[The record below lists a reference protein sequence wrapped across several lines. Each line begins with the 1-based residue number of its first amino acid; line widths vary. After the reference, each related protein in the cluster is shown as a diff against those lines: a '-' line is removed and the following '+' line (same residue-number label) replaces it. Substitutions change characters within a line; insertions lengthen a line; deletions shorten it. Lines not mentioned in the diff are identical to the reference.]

1 MNQNRVF
8 SETVYQ
14 VEVGKIKNGDRTG
27 KRNEYLILDTV
38 NTDKH
43 TIGNGSWPFPPVSQP
58 LVTMSEV
65 SYRLMICPS

>member
-1 MNQNRVF
+1 MDQNRVF

-43 TIGNGSWPFPPVSQP
+43 TIENEKTPKKNGMQAMVEIPTK
-58 LVTMSEV
+58 L
-65 SYRLMICPS
+65 

>member
-1 MNQNRVF
+1 MDQNRIF

-27 KRNEYLILDTV
+27 KSNEYLILDTV

-43 TIGNGSWPFPPVSQP
+43 TIGNEKTQKNGMQAMVEIPTK
-58 LVTMSEV
+58 L
-65 SYRLMICPS
+65 

>member
-1 MNQNRVF
+1 MDQNRIF

-27 KRNEYLILDTV
+27 KSNEYLILDTV

-43 TIGNGSWPFPPVSQP
+43 TIGNEKTQKKTVCRPWLRFQP
-58 LVTMSEV
+58 
-65 SYRLMICPS
+65 SYEKFNKI

>member
-27 KRNEYLILDTV
+27 NAMNI
-38 NTDKH
+38 
-43 TIGNGSWPFPPVSQP
+43 
-58 LVTMSEV
+58 
-65 SYRLMICPS
+65 